1 MKVGFARG
9 EGSVTSITS
18 VRHRGRE
25 TRRTVASVVAL
36 LASALPLLYFGILAR
51 PAHDESSV
59 APVSPT
65 REELPSGTN
74 SRHAA
79 SRQLEARVALDS
91 AAIQ

>member
-1 MKVGFARG
+1 MKSAFARG
-9 EGSVTSITS
+9 EGSVKSITS

-25 TRRTVASVVAL
+25 TKRTVASVVAL

-65 REELPSGTN
+65 PEEFPPGTN
-74 SRHAA
+74 SRHPRESPA
-79 SRQLEARVALDS
+79 
-91 AAIQ
+91 

>member
-1 MKVGFARG
+1 MKAGFARG

-25 TRRTVASVVAL
+25 TKRTVASVVAL

-51 PAHDESSV
+51 PAHDESSI

-65 REELPSGTN
+65 REELPPGTN
-74 SRHAA
+74 SRYPA
-79 SRQLEARVALDS
+79 SHQLEASVALDS
-91 AAIQ
+91 AVIR